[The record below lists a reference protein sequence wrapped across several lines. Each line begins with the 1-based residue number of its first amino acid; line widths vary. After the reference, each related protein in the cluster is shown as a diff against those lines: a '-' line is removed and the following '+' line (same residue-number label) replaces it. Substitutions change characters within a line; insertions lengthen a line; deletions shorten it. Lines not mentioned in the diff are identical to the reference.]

1 MDTATMMME
10 IPRLIRG
17 HDLQQELGPHWS
29 DPLYPVFWAVHE
41 EWLGH
46 SRSHT
51 YYIHFHVI
59 SLL

>member
-1 MDTATMMME
+1 MMME